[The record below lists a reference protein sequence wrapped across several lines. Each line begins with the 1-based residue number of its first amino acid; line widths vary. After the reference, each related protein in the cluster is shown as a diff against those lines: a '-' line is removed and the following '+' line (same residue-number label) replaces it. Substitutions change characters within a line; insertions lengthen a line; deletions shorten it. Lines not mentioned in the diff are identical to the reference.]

1 MAKVRASRVVIEV
14 PEVLRLPPDE
24 LEERLGIEL
33 SLRLY
38 EKSIA
43 SLGQARSIT
52 RLSKWSF
59 LEMLLKKECYYTM
72 RGGLERSYKPL
83 EGLAVIGSSSQTIY
97 LLQTIKNM
105 ITNEIWNEG
114 VKVGNIV
121 LSSLWVQGNNSEDND
136 WDPLNVM
143 NGILDNE
150 TTRKNKDYTLNTETL
165 LE

>member
-24 LEERLGIEL
+24 LEERLRIEL
-33 SLRLY
+33 ALRLY

-59 LEMLLKKECYYTM
+59 LETLLKKECYYTM
-72 RGGLERSYKPL
+72 RRGSERSYKPL
-83 EGLAVIGSSSQTIY
+83 EGLVVIGSSSQTIY

-136 WDPLNVM
+136 RDLLNAM
-143 NGILDNE
+143 NGILDNKI
-150 TTRKNKDYTLNTETL
+150 TTLNTETL